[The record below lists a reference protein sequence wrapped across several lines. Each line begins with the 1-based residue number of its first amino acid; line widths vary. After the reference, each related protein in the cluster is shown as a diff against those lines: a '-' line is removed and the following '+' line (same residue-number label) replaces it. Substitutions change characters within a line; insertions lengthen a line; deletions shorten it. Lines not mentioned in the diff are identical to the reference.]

1 MPSSPNAGKNKQAN
15 DQHIR
20 WTINAGSPSR
30 KAGLPVVIKFMD
42 MTDNIIESH
51 PLRPFLPHD
60 ARLLML
66 GSFPPPRQRWCMDF
80 FYPNW
85 NNDMWRIWGII
96 ASCDKDHFVV
106 PGEKR
111 FDRARIED
119 FCRGSGIALYD
130 TAEQVIRLRGNASD
144 NFLQVVQP
152 ADIAALLERLPAC
165 RAIAATGQK
174 SAEVL
179 QSLTACAPL
188 QVGGCVEA
196 VFARRRLAL
205 WRMPSSSRAYPMK
218 VERKAE
224 VYARMWDEV
233 SRQDAG
239 E

>member
-1 MPSSPNAGKNKQAN
+1 MEDLG
-15 DQHIR
+15 H
-20 WTINAGSPSR
+20 
-30 KAGLPVVIKFMD
+30 
-42 MTDNIIESH
+42 H
-51 PLRPFLPHD
+51 
-60 ARLLML
+60 RL
-66 GSFPPPRQRWCMDF
+66 
-80 FYPNW
+80 
-85 NNDMWRIWGII
+85 
-96 ASCDKDHFVV
+96 
-106 PGEKR
+106 
-111 FDRARIED
+111 
-119 FCRGSGIALYD
+119 IALYD

-144 NFLQVVQP
+144 NFLQVVRP

-188 QVGGCVEA
+188 PVGGCVEA
-196 VFARRRLAL
+196 VFAGRRLAL